1 VRPLTRRQLLRDTA
15 ALGGVLASQ
24 AKARGQGLTPAASL
38 AGPAADQAA
47 QAWLSRQL
55 PALCQQFAV
64 PGAQLCMLRGGQT
77 VWTLCYGTKRAG
89 QPQAAIQAD
98 TVFEAASMS
107 KPVFAW
113 LAMRAC
119 ELGRLALDRPVAEQ
133 MPEAALQA
141 FFADTHA
148 APAQQQTWRAQITP
162 RHLLSHRP
170 GLPNWREE
178 DAESKPDRPALGLA
192 FQPGSDFRYSGEG
205 YALLQ
210 NCLEHIEGQPLQDMA
225 QRQLFEPQ
233 AMRHSGFVLTPA
245 LDALRAR
252 GHAEDGQALPL
263 ARYAQ
268 ANAGYTLYTTAQDY
282 ARFLSLMIAQ
292 APAQMLSP
300 QVEVK
305 SRPPIQRPGLA
316 HSDSVQWSLG
326 FALNP
331 TAQGVIAYHSGA
343 NSTGF
348 RAYSQFSP
356 TRKSGLV
363 FLSNGLSGHEV
374 WQRLVAEMGDL

>member
-1 VRPLTRRQLLRDTA
+1 MKPLTRRRLLCKA
-15 ALGGVLASQ
+15 AAAGGVLSAP
-24 AKARGQGLTPAASL
+24 AVTRGQDLTPAA
-38 AGPAADQAA
+38 AFAAPPSDQEA
-47 QAWLSRQL
+47 QAWLTQQL

-64 PGAQLCMLRGGQT
+64 PGAQLCLLREGQT
-77 VWTLCYGTKRAG
+77 DWSLLYGSKQAG
-89 QPQAAIQAD
+89 QTEQAIQAD

-119 ELGRLALDRPVAEQ
+119 ERGRLALDRPVAEQ
-133 MPEAALQA
+133 MPAADLQD
-141 FFADTHA
+141 FFADPQT
-148 APAQQQTWRAQITP
+148 APAQQQAWRAQITP
-162 RHLLSHRP
+162 RHLLSHKS

-178 DAESKPDRPALGLA
+178 GEAKPDRPALNLA

-210 NCLEHIEGQPLQDMA
+210 RCLEHIEGRPLQDIA
-225 QRQLFEPQ
+225 QRQLFAPQ
-233 AMRHSGFVLTPA
+233 SMGHSGFVLTPA

-252 GHAEDGQALPL
+252 GHAEDGRPLP
-263 ARYAQ
+263 AGRYTR
-268 ANAGYTLYTTAQDY
+268 ANAGYTLYTTAHDY
-282 ARFLSLMIAQ
+282 ARFLSLMMAQ
-292 APAQMLSP
+292 PPAQMLSP

-305 SRPPIQRPGLA
+305 SRPPILRPRLA
-316 HSDSVQWSLG
+316 RSEAVQWSLG

-331 TAQGVIAYHSGA
+331 TAQGLIAYHSGA

-356 TRKSGLV
+356 TRQSGLA

-374 WQRLVAEMGDL
+374 WQRLVAELGDL